1 MGEPVKPLVRKAQ
14 TRAIPAILLGI
25 VLTLLVLPMAAD
37 AAPSGTAVKV
47 YKAPCRG
54 GTCDSDDTPLSS
66 GATVRGSIVITVA
79 SSSTV
84 GLSSV
89 DLEADGPDGSTVCLR
104 HWDPNGS
111 KSFSS
116 SFTWDTASWPS
127 AGQADGCSSSS
138 SYGDVTA
145 NGSYTVRVN
154 AEDTTGLA
162 SQTTSVRFDNPPE
175 TPTWSGN
182 PTVTGDQDNPVVVV
196 RWTKNPEP
204 DVRSYD
210 VIRHDPNGNKRTVRV
225 DAADPS
231 QQGCSRNGADYECQ
245 DANFPSTD
253 WSGTYTYSLI
263 AYREGAGGGTLPSPE
278 SGGRS
283 VTLSEPP
290 PPPPPS
296 QSPEAGGGATGSPS
310 ASPDHSPTGSATSPS
325 ASPLAKA
332 TVEALRTLRSDNSEF
347 FTGTFKK
354 SLPYSSP
361 EAFAPQRLGVRPSQT
376 VVAESADGSPD
387 DRSPLQVLV
396 PVAGGLLA
404 LLGAG
409 HILRVLTGR

>member
-1 MGEPVKPLVRKAQ
+1 MGESVKPLVRKAQ

-25 VLTLLVLPMAAD
+25 VLTLVVVPLTAG
-37 AAPSGTAVKV
+37 AAPTSTAVKV
-47 YKAPCRG
+47 YKSPCKG

-79 SSSTV
+79 SGSSV

-89 DLEADGPDGSTVCLR
+89 ELEADGPDGSAVCLR
-104 HWDPNGS
+104 RWDPNGS
-111 KSFSS
+111 KNFSND
-116 SFTWDTASWPS
+116 FTWDSTSWPTS
-127 AGQADGCSSSS
+127 GQADGCSSSGV
-138 SYGDVTA
+138 YGDVTA
-145 NGSYTVRVN
+145 NGSYTIRLT
-154 AEDTTGLA
+154 AEDATGQA
-162 SQTTSVRFDNPPE
+162 TQTTSVRFDNPPQ

-182 PTVTGDQDNPVVVV
+182 PSASGEQSNQPVITL

-204 DVRSYD
+204 DVRDYD
-210 VIRHDPNGNKRTVRV
+210 VIRRDPNGNKRTVRV
-225 DAADPS
+225 NAADPS
-231 QQGCSRNGADYECQ
+231 AQGCSRNGADYECQ
-245 DANFPSTD
+245 DSHFPSTD

-263 AYREGAGGGTLPSPE
+263 AYRDGATGAALPSPE

-283 VTLSEPP
+283 VILSEPP

-296 QSPEAGGGATGSPS
+296 PEPGGS
-310 ASPDHSPTGSATSPS
+310 ASTSPS
-325 ASPLAKA
+325 ASPENSPTQSATSPSSSPLARA
-332 TVEALRTLRSDNSEF
+332 TVEALRATRPDNSEF

-361 EAFAPQRLGVRPSQT
+361 SAFAPQTLGVRPSQT
-376 VVAESADGSPD
+376 VIAESAEGTPD